1 MTALFANGNQSF
13 ESLLE
18 SYLSTD
24 RTYKEVA
31 LQYEQALLA
40 FQKTQIQNTF
50 NFSFSTGSAQFDIDK
65 DGSRLSF
72 SPSLSLDIPEL
83 QNTRLEAKTSL
94 KVPIQDDS
102 SFGVNNAS
110 LSLSTDLISSA
121 KKNREL
127 TLKKA
132 RESLDEAKRKKDSK
146 SLSLKKEF
154 LQALKSLFSL
164 QTNLLTQ
171 EENALTK
178 ERDLALLK
186 AQGFEEASAKYR
198 LAYLSWQTA
207 LRTYEEAKRSF
218 EKELLDFSKRCAVD
232 RVDIN
237 IKIPNEALFSIHDFS
252 KTEFS
257 TIRSSLLSYENNRL
271 LNEAKTPFQLGFNAA
286 YGFSQLE
293 KKDEIE
299 IKNNLST
306 GISFKKG
313 GLSASFG
320 LQNDL
325 DDLDILG
332 FTFSLGYS
340 FSEQKLSKLSGE
352 EDFLQEKILA
362 LAIENAESIY
372 ESALIEKDKQK
383 DDLLWQLSKTKE
395 HESLYAN
402 LADDMKSWFEKGI
415 ISETEYKQAVANHLK
430 AGTELRIA
438 EIDCLVYNID
448 IALLFY

>member
-232 RVDIN
+232 RVYIN
-237 IKIPNEALFSIHDFS
+237 IKIPNEALFSIHDFP

-293 KKDEIE
+293 KKEI
-299 IKNNLST
+299 
-306 GISFKKG
+306 GR
-313 GLSASFG
+313 A
-320 LQNDL
+320 
-325 DDLDILG
+325 
-332 FTFSLGYS
+332 
-340 FSEQKLSKLSGE
+340 
-352 EDFLQEKILA
+352 
-362 LAIENAESIY
+362 
-372 ESALIEKDKQK
+372 
-383 DDLLWQLSKTKE
+383 
-395 HESLYAN
+395 H
-402 LADDMKSWFEKGI
+402 
-415 ISETEYKQAVANHLK
+415 V
-430 AGTELRIA
+430 
-438 EIDCLVYNID
+438 
-448 IALLFY
+448 